1 MVDITIGV
9 AMISPNGKTTINAHP
24 DSVEYLLSKGWKE
37 EATQSKD
44 KLKSSSKTKNGE

>member
-1 MVDITIGV
+1 MKL
-9 AMISPNGKTTINAHP
+9 ISPNGKSSKDAHP
-24 DSVEYLLSKGWKE
+24 DSVEYLKSKGWKE